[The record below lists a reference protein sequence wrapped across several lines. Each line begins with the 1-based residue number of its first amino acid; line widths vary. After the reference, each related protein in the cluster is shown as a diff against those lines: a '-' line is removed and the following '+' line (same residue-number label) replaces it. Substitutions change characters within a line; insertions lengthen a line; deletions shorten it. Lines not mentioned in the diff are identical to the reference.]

1 MEHHNVS
8 GLVKLSKIM
17 TQKKILFVVNSDVF
31 FVTHRLPIA
40 KALLLENF
48 EVHIA
53 LPFSKETEKILGQE
67 FFLHSISL
75 DRKSFSLFSNFV
87 TFIQIVKLFFH
98 LKPDLIHLITIKPIL
113 FGGIAARLL
122 NIGGVVIAVSGL
134 GYIFTA
140 KYKGSF
146 FLKKF
151 IVSIYR
157 VVFGHKNVKVIFQN
171 FNDYSIIQNITKL
184 NKKLTT
190 IIPGSGVDLK
200 KFFPKELKEQIA
212 IVMLPARLLVD
223 KGVREFVDAAKI
235 IKNEKIK
242 ARFVL
247 VGAPDPGNPNSIE
260 INELEKWHEEG
271 TIEWWG
277 YQKEMNKIYPHSSIV
292 VLPSYY
298 GEGIPKTLIEAAAC
312 GRAVITTDH
321 PGCRDAV
328 IPEKT
333 AILVK
338 PRSPKEIADAVKYL
352 FERRS
357 IMKEMGKAGRKLAE
371 EKFDV
376 KNVVDKHLQ
385 IYNELIDKTGKLK
398 RRR

>member
-17 TQKKILFVVNSDVF
+17 NRKKILFVVNSDVF

-48 EVHIA
+48 EVHVA
-53 LPFSKETEKILGQE
+53 LPFSKETQKILGQD
-67 FFLHSISL
+67 FFLHSLSL

-171 FNDYSIIQNITKL
+171 FNDY
-184 NKKLTT
+184 
-190 IIPGSGVDLK
+190 
-200 KFFPKELKEQIA
+200 
-212 IVMLPARLLVD
+212 
-223 KGVREFVDAAKI
+223 
-235 IKNEKIK
+235 
-242 ARFVL
+242 
-247 VGAPDPGNPNSIE
+247 
-260 INELEKWHEEG
+260 
-271 TIEWWG
+271 
-277 YQKEMNKIYPHSSIV
+277 
-292 VLPSYY
+292 
-298 GEGIPKTLIEAAAC
+298 
-312 GRAVITTDH
+312 
-321 PGCRDAV
+321 
-328 IPEKT
+328 
-333 AILVK
+333 
-338 PRSPKEIADAVKYL
+338 
-352 FERRS
+352 
-357 IMKEMGKAGRKLAE
+357 
-371 EKFDV
+371 
-376 KNVVDKHLQ
+376 
-385 IYNELIDKTGKLK
+385 
-398 RRR
+398 